1 MSISSEITR
10 ILGGK
15 SSLKSGLNELLPDG
29 HKIGDNETIDEY
41 ASHLEHIETG
51 GGGGGQTTIDVTING
66 SSAIICAELPNVT
79 LKLYNSSDTL
89 LSTQTTNS
97 TTGGVVT
104 FSVSA
109 NGTYTV
115 KAYDSNDT
123 LLWTNSITI
132 SQVGTYNVKTG
143 KSLNS
148 YTWAEIKTAST
159 NGYAKYM
166 WSVGDKKQFQQTGSI
181 MNNYYAMIIGFEHDI
196 LASDG
201 VSYAGITFMFEK
213 YYSSSG
219 YNINPKLYLN
229 GSSTYRNVG
238 GYRASVMRQRFQAQ
252 GEECYSQASGVTATL
267 LASGFKYYDG
277 TACPL
282 YSYTES
288 TDTFANASAETFSTS
303 KVYFVKGYYKSVG
316 TINEEDFVEGKHF
329 TYSSSGYQVPSS
341 WVSGT
346 TYYCIYPTLQE
357 NGVFYG
363 ALSSLIDYIRPV
375 KKTQSCGNATS
386 YNCTTTEKI
395 WLLCAEEIW
404 GENKTT
410 SSFNGTNMQNA
421 GFYNTAGEGTIY
433 DYFKDNFKFGKIAS
447 ANQNWWTRSPNT
459 NPINYWS
466 YVYNTGHIYS
476 TDVRSSIYVRPCFCI

>member
-15 SSLKSGLNELLPDG
+15 SSLKSGLNEILPDG
-29 HKIGDNETIDEY
+29 HKIGNNETIDEY
-41 ASHLEHIETG
+41 ASHLEYIETG

-79 LKLYNSSDTL
+79 LKLYNSADTL
-89 LSTQTTNS
+89 LATQTTNS

-115 KAYDSNDT
+115 KAYNSSDE
-123 LLWTNSITI
+123 LLWTNTVTI
-132 SQVGTYNVKTG
+132 SQVGTYNVKSG
-143 KSLNS
+143 KALNN

-166 WSVGDKKQFQQTGSI
+166 WSVGDKKQFVQSGSI
-181 MNNYYAMIIGFEHDI
+181 LHNYWVVIIGFEHDV

-201 VSYAGITFMFEK
+201 ISLAGITFMFEK
-213 YYSSSG
+213 CYTSSS
-219 YNINPKLYLN
+219 YNINMKLYLN

-238 GYRASVMRQRFQAQ
+238 GYRGSLMRQRFQAQ
-252 GEECYSQASGVTATL
+252 GEDCYSQASGVTATL

-288 TDTFANASAETFSTS
+288 TDTFANASADTFSTS
-303 KVYFVKGYYKSVG
+303 KVYFVKGYYKSFG
-316 TINEEDFVEGKHF
+316 TINEEDFVEGKF
-329 TYSSSGYQVPSS
+329 FIYNSNGYTVPSS
-341 WVSGT
+341 WASGQ

-363 ALSSLIDYIRPV
+363 ALSSLMEYIRPV
-375 KKTQSCGNATS
+375 LKTQSCGNQSTK
-386 YNCTTTEKI
+386 NCTTTEKV
-395 WLLCAEEIW
+395 WNLAVEEIF
-404 GENKTT
+404 GVNKDVNTDQGT
-410 SSFNGTNMQNA
+410 SAQNIYA
-421 GFYNTAGEGTIY
+421 YNTAGEGTIY
-433 DYFKDNFKFGKIAS
+433 DYFKNNFRMGKIGLGNA
-447 ANQNWWTRSPNT
+447 WWTRSPSTYSCN
-459 NPINYWS
+459 NWILVDNYGTIYYY
-466 YVYNTGHIYS
+466 YVNY
-476 TDVRSSIYVRPCFCI
+476 TDYVRPCFCI